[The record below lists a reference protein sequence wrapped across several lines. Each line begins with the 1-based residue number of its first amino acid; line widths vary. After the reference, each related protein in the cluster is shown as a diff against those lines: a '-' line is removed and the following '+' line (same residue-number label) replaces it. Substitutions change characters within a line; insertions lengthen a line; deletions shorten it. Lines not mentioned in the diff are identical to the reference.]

1 MEYDPNALEWL
12 FQTFERMHHNCIKS
26 EFARRGLSEASHP
39 LILMALKYEVSNMAA
54 SQKDIA
60 QMLGISPPTVAIS
73 LKRMEKAGLV
83 CKITDEDDLRRKLV
97 KITEKGLRLLDECE
111 NAFSE
116 IDRNIF
122 KGFSDEEREQLKRFY
137 IRMIHNL
144 ESMGA
149 QLPAQLKWRG

>member
-12 FQTFERMHHNCIKS
+12 FRTFERMHHNCIKS

-39 LILMALKYEVSNMAA
+39 AILFSLKYEVRNMAA

-83 CKITDEDDLRRKLV
+83 RKIVDENDLRRNL
-97 KITEKGLRLLDECE
+97 ITLTDKGLQLLEECE
-111 NAFSE
+111 NTFYE

-122 KGFSDEEREQLKRFY
+122 NGFSDEEREQLKKFY
-137 IRMIHNL
+137 IRMIYNL
-144 ESMGA
+144 ESMGV
-149 QLPAQLKWRG
+149 QPPAQLKRRE